1 MEDPVEPQQALTIK
15 DYWDIGIG
23 ISGVLLTLIAVAI
36 AIWIP
41 AWQRRLEMKENMNLR
56 NSQHTA
62 IFAWIRNDLDELE
75 RTVEER
81 IKNDPDQF
89 GDINMS
95 FDGLDHFRITEP
107 NTIKELRS
115 SPGLMVSCPKSVMR
129 LIWNLGELDLDI
141 DTMKSKP
148 EELDESTYADL
159 HEYYVSMH
167 YENLLRDL
175 TDIYHA
181 SHELGLD
188 VRQSEHWA

>member
-1 MEDPVEPQQALTIK
+1 MEPLQTLSIK

-41 AWQRRLEMKENMNLR
+41 AWQRRLEMKEKMNFR

-81 IKNDPDQF
+81 IEKDPDQF

-95 FDGLDHFRITEP
+95 FDGLDHFRITQP

-115 SPGLMVSCPKSVMR
+115 SPGLMVSCPKSVLR

-141 DTMKSKP
+141 DAMKSKP
-148 EELDESTYADL
+148 EELNESTYADL
-159 HEYYVSMH
+159 HAYYVGMH
-167 YENLLRDL
+167 YENMLRDL

-188 VRQSEHWA
+188 VRQSEHRS

>member
-1 MEDPVEPQQALTIK
+1 MDPQQALTIK

-23 ISGVLLTLIAVAI
+23 VSGVFLTLIAVAI

-41 AWQRRLEMKENMNLR
+41 AWQRGIEMKEKMNLR

-62 IFAWIRNDLDELE
+62 IFAWIRNDLDGLE

-81 IKNDPDQF
+81 VKNDPDQF

-95 FDGLDHFRITEP
+95 FDGLDHFRIKEP
-107 NTIKELRS
+107 NTIKELRN
-115 SPGLMVSCPKSVMR
+115 SPGLMVLCPNSVLK

-141 DTMKSKP
+141 ETMKSKP
-148 EELDESTYADL
+148 EELEESTYADL

-167 YENLLRDL
+167 YENLLLDL

-181 SHELGLD
+181 SHKLGLD
-188 VRQSEHWA
+188 VGQSEYRGSAS